1 MPMAASCVGDQA
13 MPLIDVHAHLIP
25 PFYREALIAAGR
37 GPSISGGF
45 PAWSPEQALEQMD
58 QNGIAAAILSV
69 SQPGVHFGDDSAAC
83 NLARTFN
90 DYMARLSA
98 ARAGRLGAFA
108 VLPLPD
114 VPGALAE
121 TDYAL
126 DVLKLDGVGLLASY
140 GEQFLGDDKFD
151 PLLERLN
158 AREAVVFVHP
168 NLHPGS
174 RTLTLNVPAW
184 VVEYPFD
191 TTRAVVNLVL
201 SGKRRRYAK
210 IRFILAHAGGTIPF
224 LAWRIA
230 AAPQIDKR
238 YAALSSADIRSDLR
252 SFWYETAQAPGPETF
267 GALRLIAAPERIL
280 FGSDWPYCLSPVT
293 SAMIDALRQVDARQR
308 LGVESANALHLFPR
322 FKTFI

>member
-1 MPMAASCVGDQA
+1 MTAGSA
-13 MPLIDVHAHLIP
+13 LIDVHAHPIP

-45 PAWSPEQALEQMD
+45 PAWSPDMALAQMNE
-58 QNGIAAAILSV
+58 NGIAAAILSV
-69 SQPGVHFGDDSAAC
+69 SQPGVHFGDDAAARQ
-83 NLARTFN
+83 LARTFN
-90 DYMARLSA
+90 EYLARLNVEHG
-98 ARAGRLGAFA
+98 GRFGAFA
-108 VLPLPD
+108 ALPLPD
-114 VPGALAE
+114 VAGAVAE

-126 DVLKLDGVGLLASY
+126 DVLKLDGIGVLASY
-140 GEQFLGDDKFD
+140 GEQFFGDDRFD
-151 PLLERLN
+151 PLLERLD
-158 AREAVVFVHP
+158 ARAAVVFVHP

-174 RTLTLNVPAW
+174 RALTLGVPAW

-201 SGKRRRYAK
+201 TGKRRRYPN

-238 YAALSSADIRSDLR
+238 YAGLSGDDIRVDLR
-252 SFWYETAQAPGPETF
+252 SFWYETAQSPGPETF
-267 GALRLIAAPERIL
+267 GALSRVAAPDRIL

-293 SAMIDALRQVDARQR
+293 AAMIRALHQVDVTQR
-308 LGVESANALHLFPR
+308 RGVASANALALFPR
-322 FKTFI
+322 FRKIV

>member
-1 MPMAASCVGDQA
+1 

-45 PAWSPEQALEQMD
+45 PQWSPAMALEHMD
-58 QNGIAAAILSV
+58 ENGIAAAILSV
-69 SQPGVHFGDDSAAC
+69 SQPGVHFGDDASARS
-83 NLARTFN
+83 LARRFN
-90 DYMARLSA
+90 EYMVRLNA
-98 ARAGRLGAFA
+98 DNAGRLGSFA

-114 VPGALAE
+114 VAGAVAE
-121 TDYAL
+121 IDYAL
-126 DVLKLDGVGLLASY
+126 DVLKLDGIGVLASY
-140 GEQFLGDDKFD
+140 GEQFLGDDRFD
-151 PLLERLN
+151 PLLEKLN
-158 AREAVVFVHP
+158 ARGAVTFIHP
-168 NLHPGS
+168 NLHPS
-174 RTLTLNVPAW
+174 ARALNLGGVPAW

-201 SGKRRRYAK
+201 SGKRRRYPN

-238 YAALSSADIRSDLR
+238 YASLSTDDIRADLR
-252 SFWYETAQAPGPETF
+252 SFWYETAQAPGVEAF
-267 GALRLIAAPERIL
+267 GALSHVAAPERIL

-293 SAMIDALRQVDARQR
+293 AAMIGALNQVDAEQR
-308 LGVESANALHLFPR
+308 RGVESANALNLFPR
-322 FKTFI
+322 FKKSV

>member
-1 MPMAASCVGDQA
+1 

-45 PAWSPEQALEQMD
+45 PAWSPEQALEQMQ
-58 QNGIAAAILSV
+58 QNGIAVAILSV
-69 SQPGVHFGDDSAAC
+69 SQPGVHFGDDRAAGT
-83 NLARTFN
+83 LARTFN

-98 ARAGRLGAFA
+98 GHVGRFGAFA

-114 VPGALAE
+114 VAGALDE
-121 TDYAL
+121 VDYAL
-126 DVLKLDGVGLLASY
+126 DVLKLDGIGLLASY

-168 NLHPGS
+168 NLHPAS
-174 RTLTLNVPAW
+174 RALTLDVPAW

-201 SGKRRRYAK
+201 TGKRRRYPK

-230 AAPQIDKR
+230 AAPGIDRR
-238 YAALSSADIRSDLR
+238 YATLSSEDIRSDLR

-267 GALRLIAAPERIL
+267 GALRVIAAPERIL
-280 FGSDWPYCLSPVT
+280 FGSDWPYCLSPMT
-293 SAMIDALRQVDARQR
+293 AAMIGALHEVDIEQR
-308 LGVESANALHLFPR
+308 RGVESANALNLFPR

>member
-1 MPMAASCVGDQA
+1 MPMVAWCVGEYT

-45 PAWSPEQALEQMD
+45 PAWSPEQALEQMHD
-58 QNGIAAAILSV
+58 NGIAVAILSV
-69 SQPGVHFGDDSAAC
+69 SQPGVHFGDDRAAAT
-83 NLARTFN
+83 LARTFN
-90 DYMARLSA
+90 DFMARLSA
-98 ARAGRLGAFA
+98 GHAGRFGAFA

-114 VPGALAE
+114 VAGALAE
-121 TDYAL
+121 IDYAL
-126 DVLKLDGVGLLASY
+126 DVLKLDGIGLLASY
-140 GEQFLGDDKFD
+140 GERFLGDDTFD

-168 NLHPGS
+168 NLHPAS
-174 RTLTLNVPAW
+174 RALRLDVPAW
-184 VVEYPFD
+184 VAEYPFD

-201 SGKRRRYAK
+201 TGKRRRYPK

-224 LAWRIA
+224 LTWRIA

-238 YAALSSADIRSDLR
+238 YAMLSSEDIRSDLR

-267 GALRLIAAPERIL
+267 GALHLIAAPERIL

-293 SAMIDALRQVDARQR
+293 AAMIGALRQVDVEQR
-308 LGVESANALHLFPR
+308 RGVESANALNLFPR

>member
-1 MPMAASCVGDQA
+1 MT
-13 MPLIDVHAHLIP
+13 LIDVHAHLIP

-45 PAWSPEQALEQMD
+45 PQWSPEMALGQMD
-58 QNGIAAAILSV
+58 ENGITAAILSV
-69 SQPGVHFGDDSAAC
+69 SQPGVHFGEDTAART
-83 NLARTFN
+83 LARRFN
-90 DYMARLSA
+90 EYMARLDA
-98 ARAGRLGAFA
+98 DHGGRFGGFA

-114 VPGALAE
+114 VAGAIAE
-121 TDYAL
+121 IDYAL
-126 DVLKLDGVGLLASY
+126 DVLKLDGIGVLASY
-140 GEQFLGDDKFD
+140 GEQFLGDDRFD
-151 PLLERLN
+151 PLLEKLN
-158 AREAVVFVHP
+158 ERGAVTFVHP

-174 RTLTLNVPAW
+174 RALTLGVPAW

-201 SGKRRRYAK
+201 TGKRRRYPN

-238 YAALSSADIRSDLR
+238 YASLSSDAIRADLR

-267 GALRLIAAPERIL
+267 GALSQVAAPERIL

-293 SAMIDALRQVDARQR
+293 AAMIGALNQVDAAKRR
-308 LGVESANALHLFPR
+308 GVESANALALFPR
-322 FKTFI
+322 FKNSV